1 MVIQLWLINREPAC
15 IAILHKTKYK
25 VVEFYPFQ
33 MNVLEKS
40 SIATYIKNNSP
51 CICHWH
57 FHHAARGRLLRL
69 LGFTNDEMEN
79 KIIVPF
85 SKFTTSYLQLC

>member
-1 MVIQLWLINREPAC
+1 MAIQLWLINREPAC
-15 IAILHKTKYK
+15 TAILHKTKYK

-33 MNVLEKS
+33 MNVFEKS
-40 SIATYIKNNSP
+40 SIATYIKKNSP

-79 KIIVPF
+79 KTIVPF